1 MVIKNNGE
9 IMGDE
14 NNFHGN
20 FGGDYVNGDKLISGC
35 EPPPSNHPN
44 ARTCP
49 QCWRLTWKAT
59 RECVWCGCDV
69 WHQDELVVQEKRK
82 KILKKR
88 SNIAMV
94 VAFCSTVFLFL
105 SVNYFMNGFTIFF
118 FFVCLFSLKLAT
130 DLDEVQKKL

>member
-69 WHQDELVVQEKRK
+69 WHQDELVAQEKRRN
-82 KILKKR
+82 ILKKR
-88 SNIAMV
+88 AIHLKIVAIFCFVIGYLLMNYFSDTYGALLV
-94 VAFCSTVFLFL
+94 VGALFL
-105 SVNYFMNGFTIFF
+105 LKIAVDLEQSV
-118 FFVCLFSLKLAT
+118 
-130 DLDEVQKKL
+130 

>member
-35 EPPPSNHPN
+35 EPPPLNHPN

-59 RECVWCGCDV
+59 RKCVWCGCDV

-88 SNIAMV
+88 AIHLKIVAIFCFVIGYLLMNYFSDTYGALLV
-94 VAFCSTVFLFL
+94 VGALFL
-105 SVNYFMNGFTIFF
+105 LKIAVDLEQSV
-118 FFVCLFSLKLAT
+118 
-130 DLDEVQKKL
+130 